1 MSSILPKTGGVPCW
15 HKATFGKSPFPGDA
29 PAAAAAFFRP
39 AASLCRR
46 AVPAEKFLP
55 AVMPSGLRKE
65 LGLALRF
72 WQVSQE
78 ITEDF
83 ILRGKFLPR
92 MDMPMTLNFAMAL
105 GNYSRFMLF
114 SRNTRLTPKA
124 AAALHAAFAKE
135 MTGMPAALA
144 LRRAM
149 KGRRMSPRETV
160 FSERYSPAAS
170 AARLA
175 AAFAAG
181 FKRKAHEN

>member
-1 MSSILPKTGGVPCW
+1 MSSILTGSGGVSGW

-29 PAAAAAFFRP
+29 PTAAAAFFRP
-39 AASLCRR
+39 AARLCRR
-46 AVPAEKFLP
+46 AVPAEKLLP
-55 AVMPSGLRKE
+55 PSIPSGLRKE

-83 ILRGKFLPR
+83 IFRGTLLPR

-105 GNYSRFMLF
+105 GNYSRFVLF
-114 SRNTRLTPKA
+114 SGNTCLTA
-124 AAALHAAFAKE
+124 ELSSALHAAFAKE

-149 KGRRMSPRETV
+149 KGRRMSRNETA
-160 FSERYSPAAS
+160 FSARYSPSAS

-181 FKRKAHEN
+181 FKRKAREN